1 MRLRAMNDTAHTPPP
16 RAIEAQGLARSFG
29 GRRALAGVDLSV
41 GHGECLTVFGP
52 NGAGKTTLIKLL
64 ATLCKPSAGR
74 AWVDGMD
81 IRSQSVQVRRRLGV
95 VTHSTYL
102 YNELTVSEN
111 LRFYGRM
118 YRIPDMEQRIREVV
132 SQVRLES
139 RIHDRVGALSHGM
152 QKRVSIARAVLH
164 NPSILLLDEPESG
177 LDLHAALMMRD
188 ILDTMNSGDRTVV
201 MTTHNMERG
210 LAIADHVA
218 ILHRGRIVYHAPK
231 REIEVSGFQGIYS
244 QHTS

>member
-1 MRLRAMNDTAHTPPP
+1 MNDTAHTPPP

-64 ATLCKPSAGR
+64 ATLCRPSAGR

-81 IRSQSVQVRRRLGV
+81 IRSQSVEVRRRLGV

-139 RIHDRVGALSHGM
+139 RIHDRVGTLSHGM

-201 MTTHNMERG
+201 MTTHNLERG
-210 LAIADHVA
+210 LELADSIV
-218 ILHRGRIVYHAPK
+218 ILDRGKVVYRAAASELDLAGLRQTYDRSIK
-231 REIEVSGFQGIYS
+231 AGG
-244 QHTS
+244 